1 MGWIGCILW
10 ENFRHDFV
18 ACITCTSL
26 AHFAPSFAAV
36 IKQSQMHL
44 NTMKRSKTCGY
55 GPMQWIGCARCEKL
69 WRDFVAW
76 TFALIAPV
84 QPVLHRVYCRNK
96 TIPNAP
102 GHYETHQNL
111 SLGSYGL
118 DRVCSLRKF
127 LTQLRGTNFCI
138 NCTNSAHFAPR
149 FMHSRNGPKCTQT
162 LRNATKHEFGV
173 QWGGSGA
180 FVGKIPMQLSGTN
193 FCISCTVCPFCTEFP
208 AVKKWFQMHPITM
221 KRTKTWD

>member
-1 MGWIGCILW
+1 MGWIGCVLC
-10 ENFRHDFV
+10 ENFWRDFV
-18 ACITCTSL
+18 ARTFAYLHQFSPFCTEL
-26 AHFAPSFAAV
+26 TVVTKH
-36 IKQSQMHL
+36 SQMQQ
-44 NTMKRSKTCGY
+44 NTMKRTKTWGY
-55 GPMQWIGCARCEKL
+55 GPMGWIGCACCEKL

-96 TIPNAP
+96 TVPNALE
-102 GHYETHQNL
+102 HYETRQNL

-118 DRVCSLRKF
+118 DRVCSLRKI

-138 NCTNSAHFAPR
+138 NCTNSAHFAPSS
-149 FMHSRNGPKCTQT
+149 MQSRNGPKCTQT

-180 FVGKIPMQLSGTN
+180 FVAQIPMQLFGTN
-193 FCISCTVCPFCTEFP
+193 FSINCTSLSRFALSFL
-208 AVKKWFQMHPITM
+208 Q
-221 KRTKTWD
+221 